1 MAPLLLLLNRG
12 VFSVTIP
19 ERTGGVF
26 RFSTLLHNVSLGVDI
41 SNLPDEKY
49 GYQSPPAQL
58 TPFRLVL
65 IIDGVWPCESQIKIH
80 RIKVQIQTV
89 RPQLILINL

>member
-58 TPFRLVL
+58 TPIRLVL
-65 IIDGVWPCESQIKIH
+65 IIDGVWPCKSQIKIH
-80 RIKVQIQTV
+80 RRKVQIQTV
-89 RPQLILINL
+89 RPQ